1 MNSGAGTVATGNE
14 VRSGGRALRT
24 IVTAGLVAGAL
35 DITYAFI
42 IWGLQ
47 GVTPLR
53 IGRSVAAG
61 LVGVDAARAGGVGLG
76 LFGLLL
82 HFTMA
87 TIIAAIYY
95 GAARNIRLLVDKAA
109 PCGIVYGLATY
120 GVMNYV
126 VMPLSAIHSSA
137 LLAPRPLVGPRLA
150 GVRISRVVSWNG
162 STSRIVPT
170 VFPGH
175 MIHVSPT
182 PVVIPSTSHPAVAI
196 GVRSPDDGSMRTA
209 PIA

>member
-1 MNSGAGTVATGNE
+1 
-14 VRSGGRALRT
+14 LRT

-61 LVGVDAARAGGVGLG
+61 LVGREAAAAGGVALG

-82 HFTMA
+82 HFVMA

-95 GAARNIRLLVDKAA
+95 GAARNIRLLVDKAI
-109 PCGIVYGLATY
+109 PCGIVFGFVTY
-120 GVMNYV
+120 IVMNYV
-126 VMPLSAIHSSA
+126 VMPLSAIGSVGDSGPMYIRISGVLVHMFLIGLPIA
-137 LLAPRPLVGPRLA
+137 LLARRGLK
-150 GVRISRVVSWNG
+150 
-162 STSRIVPT
+162 
-170 VFPGH
+170 
-175 MIHVSPT
+175 
-182 PVVIPSTSHPAVAI
+182 
-196 GVRSPDDGSMRTA
+196 
-209 PIA
+209 